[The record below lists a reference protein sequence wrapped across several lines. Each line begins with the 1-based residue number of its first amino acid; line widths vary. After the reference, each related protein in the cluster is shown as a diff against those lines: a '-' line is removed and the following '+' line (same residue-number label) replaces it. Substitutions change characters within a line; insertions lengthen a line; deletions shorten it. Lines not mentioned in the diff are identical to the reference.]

1 MDVELPRDLATAGL
15 SGEALKDAFVDAA
28 FGPPG
33 GVGFA
38 KGRRRPIFSI
48 IGVYGPEILD
58 RSWSRQKSS
67 LPTEPERA
75 FAS

>member
-1 MDVELPRDLATAGL
+1 MDVELPRDLATADL
-15 SGEALKDAFVDAA
+15 SEKALKDAFLAAA
-28 FGPPG
+28 FGLPG

-48 IGVYGPEILD
+48 IGVYGLGILD
-58 RSWSRQKSS
+58 RRWSRQKSS
-67 LPTEPERA
+67 LPTAPERA